1 MAEGGQKEAEL
12 KVGRSE
18 EQTRNS
24 IERRH
29 GEEAVT
35 ESYYLLI
42 LLVCRSAGAI

>member
-24 IERRH
+24 IKRRH
-29 GEEAVT
+29 GEEAVA
-35 ESYYLLI
+35 EIVLYS
-42 LLVCRSAGAI
+42 

>member
-24 IERRH
+24 IERRN
-29 GEEAVT
+29 GE
-35 ESYYLLI
+35 
-42 LLVCRSAGAI
+42 